1 MTTITVTSDEIF
13 CNDDTTQFNQESE
26 PVEEETTPFKFRRH
40 GFKWR
45 PNEIEQLW
53 HEFELKEYTIPEIAY
68 LHDRSCSAIIC
79 RLKEEGLISIDYPFT
94 DATRTTFMD
103 NYAEYMYRSCSQ
115 DELESYSED
124 EEDVDEDENES
135 DDESEEEE
143 HVDATGSLVK
153 FANYSP
159 DNMDKYLF
167 TYFNVLSATTGYIA
181 SVFNL
186 VGRAV
191 KFFIAR

>member
-1 MTTITVTSDEIF
+1 MSDELF
-13 CNDDTTQFNQESE
+13 LNNDTTEFNPEND

-53 HEFELKEYTIPEIAY
+53 REFEMKEYTIPEIAY
-68 LHDRSCSAIIC
+68 LHDRSCSAIIF

-115 DELESYSED
+115 DELEYYSED
-124 EEDVDEDENES
+124 EDEDGDGDADET
-135 DDESEEEE
+135 DDESEDCDE
-143 HVDATGSLVK
+143 VVVSSDGVVK
-153 FANYSP
+153 FVNYSP
-159 DNMDKYLF
+159 DDMDKYLF
-167 TYFNVLSATTGYIA
+167 TYFNVLSTTAGYIG

>member
-1 MTTITVTSDEIF
+1 MNICDDFFS
-13 CNDDTTQFNQESE
+13 NDDATE

-53 HEFELKEYTIPEIAY
+53 REFEMKEYTIPEIAY
-68 LHDRSCSAIIC
+68 MHERSCSAIIC
-79 RLKEEGLISIDYPFT
+79 RLKEEGLITIDYPFT

-115 DELESYSED
+115 DELDSYSED
-124 EEDVDEDENES
+124 EEEEEEEEDQEDQEDEDEDD
-135 DDESEEEE
+135 DDESEGLDEVV
-143 HVDATGSLVK
+143 VDGGSVVK

-167 TYFNVLSATTGYIA
+167 TYFNVLSATAGYIG